1 MRPATRT
8 FEDVCQELDRR
19 RRVALGF
26 ERIEALL
33 DLLDHPEHDLRIA
46 QVVGTN
52 GKGTTAVA
60 LAAALGEAGHTSGAY
75 LSPHV
80 LSYAERVVIHGQPVS
95 EEEFANAMGG
105 VIAIADEHSV
115 PATQF
120 ELLTAGALEM
130 FRDAGLSWA
139 VMEAGLGARHDA
151 TSVAQPEAVVLT
163 NVALDH
169 TQYLGETVEE
179 IAYEK
184 LASLRR
190 GAVLVLGS
198 DDPRVEEIARRE
210 ADRIGAKLIEV
221 GDVGEKEIS
230 AFGFVPY
237 AARDVGLGF
246 AATEVLLDRTLSHD
260 EMKSAARRVM
270 GALPAR
276 FEERAVRGVPVMID
290 GGHNPEALKATLG
303 AVRTRYEGRPLGV
316 VFGVLGDK
324 DAGSMLDLLR
334 KEADALVLTRPV
346 GAEERAAEPAHLVRE
361 HGLTGARG
369 EKVRIIEEP
378 VDALLAAVEEMGGAD
393 GVVLV
398 TGSFHTAAGV
408 LGWLRGGGR

>member
-8 FEDVCQELDRR
+8 FEDVCEELDLR
-19 RRVALGF
+19 RRVALGS
-26 ERIEALL
+26 ERIEVLL
-33 DLLDHPEHDLRIA
+33 DLLDYPEHDLRIA

-60 LAAALGEAGHTSGAY
+60 LAAALEEAGYASGAY

-80 LSYAERVVIHGQPVS
+80 LSYAERVMIHGRPVS
-95 EEEFANAMGG
+95 QEGFANAMGE
-105 VIAIADEHSV
+105 VIALADEHSV

-120 ELLTAGALEM
+120 ELLTAGALKA

-169 TQYLGETVEE
+169 TEYLGDTIEE
-179 IAYEK
+179 IACEK

-190 GAVLVLGS
+190 GAILVLGS

-210 ADRIGAKLIEV
+210 AGRVGAKITEV
-221 GDVGEKEIS
+221 GDVGEEELS

-237 AARDVGLGF
+237 AARDVGFGF
-246 AATEVLLDRTLSHD
+246 AAAEVLLDRALSHR
-260 EMKSAARRVM
+260 ERKRAVRRVK

-276 FEERAVRGVPVMID
+276 FEEREVRGVPVVID
-290 GGHNPEALKATLG
+290 GGHNPEALEATLG
-303 AVRTRYEGRPLGV
+303 AVRARYEGRPLAV
-316 VFGVLGDK
+316 VFGVLKDK
-324 DAGSMLDLLR
+324 DAGSMLDLLKKR
-334 KEADALVLTRPV
+334 ADALVLTRPA
-346 GAEERAAEPAHLVRE
+346 GAGERAAEPADLVRE
-361 HGLTGARG
+361 HDPIGAREEG
-369 EKVRIIEEP
+369 ARVMEEP
-378 VDALLAAVEEMGGAD
+378 LDALLAAVEEMEGAD

>member
-1 MRPATRT
+1 VRPATRT

-60 LAAALGEAGHTSGAY
+60 LAAALEEAGHRSGAY

-80 LSYAERVVIHGQPVS
+80 LSYAERVVIHGHPVS
-95 EEEFANAMGG
+95 EEEFANAMGE

-151 TSVAQPEAVVLT
+151 TSAAQPEAVVLT

-169 TQYLGETVEE
+169 TQYLGGTIEE
-179 IAYEK
+179 IACEK
-184 LASLRR
+184 LASVRR

-210 ADRIGAKLIEV
+210 VGRVGARLARV
-221 GDVGEKEIS
+221 GNVGEEEIS
-230 AFGFVPY
+230 ALGFVPY

-246 AATEVLLDRTLSHD
+246 AAAEVLLDRALSHG
-260 EMKSAARRVM
+260 ERGKAARRVM

-276 FEERAVRGVPVMID
+276 FEERAVRGVPVVID

-303 AVRTRYEGRPLGV
+303 AVRARYEGRPLAV
-316 VFGVLGDK
+316 VFGVLEDK
-324 DAGSMLDLLR
+324 DAGSMLDLLKKR
-334 KEADALVLTRPV
+334 ADALVLTRPV
-346 GAEERAAEPAHLVRE
+346 GAGERPAEPADLVRE
-361 HGLTGARG
+361 HDPTDARG
-369 EKVRIIEEP
+369 ERARVMEQP
-378 VDALLAAVEEMGGAD
+378 VGALLAAVEEMEGAD